1 MPLAATMEDVSS
13 ATSRSA
19 PDPWLGVE
27 VRHLAA
33 LRAVAEEGT
42 FGAAALKLGYAQSA
56 ISQQIAALERHVGRR
71 LFDRPGGSR
80 PVTLTRAGEL
90 LLDHAESIMTRLAA
104 ARIDLES
111 LGDEDEAGK
120 PLRVGAYQSVAA
132 TILPLILREIGADP
146 GEQVIDLRESNDDA
160 TLLAALEQGELDIA
174 FTGLPLPDGPLEA
187 TPLLQDPY
195 VLLVH
200 EEHPF
205 AELEQELTLDEVA
218 ALPLI
223 GFKRTCSASAARVE
237 DVFSVHGLR
246 PRFVQ
251 HVEDSATLHGF
262 VAAGL
267 GSGLIP
273 RLAVGTEGRPLVAKA
288 IESRL
293 PPRTVAVAWHRERL
307 RTCTAGLFVDLALE
321 VCARLSEDGRGAAER
336 AEAPTAS

>member
-1 MPLAATMEDVSS
+1 MDEMSAAAEKVN
-13 ATSRSA
+13 

-33 LRAVAEEGT
+33 LRAVADEGT

-90 LLDHAESIMTRLAA
+90 LLGHAESIMTRLSA

-111 LGDEDEAGK
+111 LTDEDAKG

-132 TILPLILREIGADP
+132 AILPLIAREIGAEP
-146 GEQVIDLRESNDDA
+146 GENVFELTELNDDRV
-160 TLLAALEQGELDIA
+160 LLESLERGDLDIA
-174 FTGLPLPDGPLEA
+174 FAALPVADGSLEA
-187 TPLLQDPY
+187 TALFDDPY

-200 EEHPF
+200 EEHPYTDDDR
-205 AELEQELTLDEVA
+205 ELTLEEVA
-218 ALPLI
+218 GVPLI
-223 GFKRTCSASAARVE
+223 AFKRSAGTANAE
-237 DVFSVHGLR
+237 DIFGLHGLN

-251 HVEDSATLHGF
+251 RVDDAGTLHAF

-267 GSGLIP
+267 GCGLLP
-273 RLAVGTEGRPLVAKA
+273 RLAANTDGRPLVARP
-288 IESRL
+288 IEAKL
-293 PPRTVAVAWHRERL
+293 PPRTIAIVWHRDRL
-307 RTCTAGLFVDLALE
+307 RTCTAGLFVDLAVE
-321 VCARLSEDGRGAAER
+321 VAGHMNGAEPARG
-336 AEAPTAS
+336 